1 MRGSWLE
8 KLTKSLK
15 IALAAMLAMALAQAL
30 GLENAVTAG
39 IITIL
44 SIQGTKLET
53 LKTAGKRALAFLCA
67 LLLAGAC
74 YGLLGYTVWAFGVYL
89 FLFVLLCLA
98 MRWQEAIA
106 MDSVLVSHFLVKGCF
121 WPLLGNEALLFIV
134 GTGFGILVNLHL
146 RSRREQFTRL
156 SDRVDGLIKE
166 ILGEMA
172 RRLNGEYGS
181 DSEETGRTAMTRET
195 PGQLQGKELLQ
206 NQGQE
211 PGQLQEQTLWQVQER
226 ELLQALRQAEDC
238 AVANYGNTPFSRD
251 TYELDYVRMRQRQA
265 VILQAVHEN
274 IRGLSYLP
282 CQARQVAQL
291 LERVR
296 QEYHRYNNVEGLL
309 AQMEELFGDMQTQPL
324 PQSREEFEARA
335 VLYYVLRQMEELLKI
350 KRQFIRECQ
359 ARQ

>member
-15 IALAAMLAMALAQAL
+15 IALAAVLAMALAQAL

-181 DSEETGRTAMTRET
+181 DGEETAPTAMPQGVPGQTRE
-195 PGQLQGKELLQ
+195 
-206 NQGQE
+206 QE
-211 PGQLQEQTLWQVQER
+211 PWQAQEQ

-350 KRQFIRECQ
+350 KRQFIWECQ
-359 ARQ
+359 TRQ

>member
-15 IALAAMLAMALAQAL
+15 IALAAVLAMALAQAL

-181 DSEETGRTAMTRET
+181 DGEETAPTAMPQGVPGQTRE
-195 PGQLQGKELLQ
+195 
-206 NQGQE
+206 QE
-211 PGQLQEQTLWQVQER
+211 PWQAQEQ

>member
-15 IALAAMLAMALAQAL
+15 IALAAVLAMALAQAL

-181 DSEETGRTAMTRET
+181 DGEETAPTAMPQGV
-195 PGQLQGKELLQ
+195 PGQPRE
-206 NQGQE
+206 QE
-211 PGQLQEQTLWQVQER
+211 PWQAQEQ

>member
-15 IALAAMLAMALAQAL
+15 IALAAVLAMALAQAL

-181 DSEETGRTAMTRET
+181 DGEETAPTAMPQGV
-195 PGQLQGKELLQ
+195 PGQPRE
-206 NQGQE
+206 QE
-211 PGQLQEQTLWQVQER
+211 PWQAQEQ

-309 AQMEELFGDMQTQPL
+309 AQMEELFVDMQTQPL

>member
-15 IALAAMLAMALAQAL
+15 IALAAVLAMALAQAL

-181 DSEETGRTAMTRET
+181 DGEENAPTAMPQGV
-195 PGQLQGKELLQ
+195 PGQPQKRELRQG
-206 NQGQE
+206 QGQE
-211 PGQLQEQTLWQVQER
+211 PIQPREQEPWQAQEQ

-350 KRQFIRECQ
+350 KRQFIWECQ
-359 ARQ
+359 TRQ

>member
-15 IALAAMLAMALAQAL
+15 IALAAVLAMALAQAL

-181 DSEETGRTAMTRET
+181 DGEETAPTAMPQGVPGQTRE
-195 PGQLQGKELLQ
+195 
-206 NQGQE
+206 QE
-211 PGQLQEQTLWQVQER
+211 PWQAQEQ

-251 TYELDYVRMRQRQA
+251 TYELDYVRMRQRQV

-350 KRQFIRECQ
+350 KRQFIWECQ
-359 ARQ
+359 TRQ

>member
-1 MRGSWLE
+1 MRCSWLE

-15 IALAAMLAMALAQAL
+15 IALAAVLAMALAQAL

-181 DSEETGRTAMTRET
+181 DGVENAPTAMPQGV
-195 PGQLQGKELLQ
+195 PGQPRE
-206 NQGQE
+206 QE
-211 PGQLQEQTLWQVQER
+211 PWQAQER

>member
-15 IALAAMLAMALAQAL
+15 IALAAVLAMALAQAL

-106 MDSVLVSHFLVKGCF
+106 MDSVLVSHFMVKGCV

-195 PGQLQGKELLQ
+195 
-206 NQGQE
+206 

>member
-15 IALAAMLAMALAQAL
+15 IALAAVLAMALAQAL

-181 DSEETGRTAMTRET
+181 DGEENAPTAMPQGV
-195 PGQLQGKELLQ
+195 PGQPRE
-206 NQGQE
+206 QE
-211 PGQLQEQTLWQVQER
+211 PWQAQEQ

>member
-15 IALAAMLAMALAQAL
+15 IALAAVLAMALAQAL

-181 DSEETGRTAMTRET
+181 DGEENAPTAMPQGV
-195 PGQLQGKELLQ
+195 PGQPRE
-206 NQGQE
+206 QE
-211 PGQLQEQTLWQVQER
+211 PWQAQEQ

-309 AQMEELFGDMQTQPL
+309 AQMEELFVDMQTQPL

-350 KRQFIRECQ
+350 KRQFIWECQ

>member
-1 MRGSWLE
+1 MKCSWLA

-15 IALAAMLAMALAQAL
+15 IALAAMLAMALARAL
-30 GLENAVTAG
+30 GLENSTTAG

-67 LLLAGAC
+67 LLLAGVC

-89 FLFVLLCLA
+89 VLFVLLCLI

-106 MDSVLVSHFLVKGCF
+106 MDSVLVSHFLVQGCF
-121 WPLLGNEALLFIV
+121 LPLLGNEILLFVV

-166 ILGEMA
+166 ILGQMA
-172 RRLNGEYGS
+172 RQLVREEGS
-181 DSEETGRTAMTRET
+181 ESEEIG
-195 PGQLQGKELLQ
+195 GGDI
-206 NQGQE
+206 
-211 PGQLQEQTLWQVQER
+211 LQEQKPGQPQRQEAWQEQ
-226 ELLQALRQAEDC
+226 ELLQALRLAEDC
-238 AVANYGNTPFSRD
+238 AVENYGNTPFSRD
-251 TYELDYVRMRQRQA
+251 TYELDYVRMRQRQT
-265 VILQAVHEN
+265 VILRAIHEN
-274 IRGLSYLP
+274 IRGLSCLP
-282 CQARQVAQL
+282 SQARQVAQL
-291 LERVR
+291 LEQVR

-309 AQMEELFGDMQTQPL
+309 AKMEDVFADMQTQPL
-324 PQSREEFEARA
+324 PLSREEFEARA
-335 VLYYVLRQMEELLKI
+335 VLFYVLRQMEELLKI

-359 ARQ
+359 VQR

>member
-15 IALAAMLAMALAQAL
+15 IALAAVLAMALAQAL

-181 DSEETGRTAMTRET
+181 DGEETAPTAMPQGV
-195 PGQLQGKELLQ
+195 PGQPRER
-206 NQGQE
+206 E
-211 PGQLQEQTLWQVQER
+211 PWQAQEQ

-251 TYELDYVRMRQRQA
+251 TYELDYVRMRQRQV

>member
-1 MRGSWLE
+1 
-8 KLTKSLK
+8 
-15 IALAAMLAMALAQAL
+15 
-30 GLENAVTAG
+30 
-39 IITIL
+39 
-44 SIQGTKLET
+44 
-53 LKTAGKRALAFLCA
+53 
-67 LLLAGAC
+67 
-74 YGLLGYTVWAFGVYL
+74 
-89 FLFVLLCLA
+89 
-98 MRWQEAIA
+98 
-106 MDSVLVSHFLVKGCF
+106 
-121 WPLLGNEALLFIV
+121 
-134 GTGFGILVNLHL
+134 
-146 RSRREQFTRL
+146 
-156 SDRVDGLIKE
+156 
-166 ILGEMA
+166 MA

-181 DSEETGRTAMTRET
+181 DGEETAPTAMPQGV
-195 PGQLQGKELLQ
+195 PGQPRE
-206 NQGQE
+206 QE
-211 PGQLQEQTLWQVQER
+211 PWQAQEQ

-335 VLYYVLRQMEELLKI
+335 VLYYVLRQMGELLKI